1 MVDTEL
7 EDGASNR
14 EETGNAAPKKAKNR
28 ILTIGL
34 PLLILVAATGGL
46 LWWLNA
52 RNYVSTDDAYIDA
65 HVVRIAPQIAG
76 VVSDL
81 TVEPNQRVDAGDL
94 LVAISPDTVMPV
106 VEGQRAGISEA
117 RARASEARSAV
128 QAARAQQQRAAAAVR
143 QAQADMAHA
152 QDTLDRLLNAR
163 SLDAGAVAQND
174 IVAARTSVANAGAA
188 LAAARSD
195 ASAANAQLANARSGE
210 QAARAAIEAAD
221 AQAAGGQVALDQ
233 TRIAAPMAGSIANI
247 SINQGSYV
255 SPGLQMMALVPD
267 ELWVTANFKETDLDS
282 ITVGDNVSIA
292 IDAYPGRSFAGELI
306 QYSAPRGKNFSFCP
320 RRTRP
325 AISLRWCS
333 AFRCALSLPKSCLQI
348 WSLALACRWCPRSES
363 GNSGDEPW
371 RAPPP
376 PITNGPTNGRRRV
389 NAARGC

>member
-292 IDAYPGRSFAGELI
+292 IDAYPGRSFAGRIDSIQRAAGQEFQLLPAQNATGNFVKVVQRVPVRIVFTEELP
-306 QYSAPRGKNFSFCP
+306 SD
-320 RRTRP
+320 
-325 AISLRWCS
+325 LV
-333 AFRCALSLPKSCLQI
+333 L
-348 WSLALACRWCPRSES
+348 
-363 GNSGDEPW
+363 
-371 RAPPP
+371 
-376 PITNGPTNGRRRV
+376 GPGMSVVPTVRIRK
-389 NAARGC
+389 